1 MGTRRMQVVALL
13 AIFCLAAL
21 PARGDDK
28 KDDVDEIGNR
38 KVAHKSIIS
47 EEKEIAIGKQYSVEV
62 ERSAKL
68 LTDPV
73 INEYVNRVAQNVAR
87 NSDLKI
93 PLTVKVIDDPTLNAF
108 ALPGGFLYVN
118 TGLLQAAEEE
128 DQVAGVV
135 AHEIAHVA
143 ARHWASQM
151 TKMTFA
157 QFAMIPLMFVPMTY
171 PVYMGVMEAY
181 MNGVPLMFLKFN
193 RGAEAEAD
201 YLGIQ
206 YMYKA
211 GYDPNSYVA
220 FFGKVMDE
228 ERRMPGSMPQVFMDH
243 PPTGDRIIKT
253 EEEIKQILPKK
264 DQYLVSTSEF
274 DDVKARLQQVISNR
288 KRLKPGE
295 TGGPTLR
302 KRQPSDQTSAPTQ
315 TAGQSSG
322 SSTAGDEQPPVLKRR
337 SDPSS
342 DSGSSTTS
350 SPNSTPSSTP
360 NSTTGASPSS
370 TPNSSPSSTPNSSP
384 SSTPN
389 SNTSANSPSTPTQT
403 AGQSS
408 GNSTGNDQAPVLK
421 RRSGSSS
428 DSGSS
433 TTSSPSTTPSSSP
446 SSTPSPNPPPNSNPN
461 PN

>member
-1 MGTRRMQVVALL
+1 MSRSRMQVVALL
-13 AIFCLAAL
+13 GIFCLAAV
-21 PARGDDK
+21 PVRGGDDK
-28 KDDVDEIGNR
+28 KDVDEIGNR

-47 EEKEIAIGKQYSVEV
+47 EEKEIAIGKQYSAEI

-93 PLTVKVIDDPTLNAF
+93 PLTVKVIDDPSINAF

-151 TKMTFA
+151 TNMTIA
-157 QFAMIPLMFVPMTY
+157 QFAMIPLIFVPMTY

-181 MNGVPLMFLKFN
+181 MNGVPLAFLKFN

-243 PPTGDRIIKT
+243 PPTGDRIIKS
-253 EEEIKQILPKK
+253 EEEIKEILPKRE
-264 DQYLVSTSEF
+264 QYLVSTSEF
-274 DDVKARLQQVISNR
+274 DDVKGRLQQVVSNR
-288 KRLKPGE
+288 KKMKPGE
-295 TGGPTLR
+295 SGGPTLR

-322 SSTAGDEQPPVLKRR
+322 SSAGDEQPPVLKRR
-337 SDPSS
+337 SDSSS
-342 DSGSSTTS
+342 DSGSNSTSSPSSTSGTTTSGSPNSTPGS
-350 SPNSTPSSTP
+350 SPNSTPSP
-360 NSTTGASPSS
+360 NSTS
-370 TPNSSPSSTPNSSP
+370 NSSP
-384 SSTPN
+384 N
-389 SNTSANSPSTPTQT
+389 SN
-403 AGQSS
+403 
-408 GNSTGNDQAPVLK
+408 
-421 RRSGSSS
+421 
-428 DSGSS
+428 
-433 TTSSPSTTPSSSP
+433 
-446 SSTPSPNPPPNSNPN
+446 
-461 PN
+461 

>member
-1 MGTRRMQVVALL
+1 MSRSRMQVIALL
-13 AIFCLAAL
+13 GIFCLAAL
-21 PARGDDK
+21 PVRAGDDK
-28 KDDVDEIGNR
+28 KNDVDEIGNR

-47 EEKEIAIGKQYSVEV
+47 EEKEIAIGKQYSVEI

-93 PLTVKVIDDPTLNAF
+93 PLTVKVIDDPSLNAF

-118 TGLLQAAEEE
+118 TGLIMAAEEE
-128 DQVAGVV
+128 DQVAGVIG
-135 AHEIAHVA
+135 HEIAHVA

-157 QFAMIPLMFVPMTY
+157 QFAMLPLIFIPMSY

-181 MNGVPLMFLKFN
+181 MQGVPLAFLKFN

-220 FFGKVMDE
+220 FFGKVMEE

-243 PPTGDRIIKT
+243 PPTGDRIIKC

-264 DQYLVSTSEF
+264 EQYLVSTSEF
-274 DDVKARLQQVISNR
+274 DDVKGRLQQVISNR
-288 KRLKPGE
+288 KKMKPGE

-302 KRQPSDQTSAPTQ
+302 KRQPSDQTTTAPTQ

-322 SSTAGDEQPPVLKRR
+322 SSAGDDQPPVLKRR
-337 SDPSS
+337 DS
-342 DSGSSTTS
+342 DSGA
-350 SPNSTPSSTP
+350 SSTP
-360 NSTTGASPSS
+360 NSNPSS
-370 TPNSSPSSTPNSSP
+370 TPNSSPSSAPTSSP
-384 SSTPN
+384 NSTPN
-389 SNTSANSPSTPTQT
+389 ST
-403 AGQSS
+403 
-408 GNSTGNDQAPVLK
+408 
-421 RRSGSSS
+421 
-428 DSGSS
+428 
-433 TTSSPSTTPSSSP
+433 P
-446 SSTPSPNPPPNSNPN
+446 SSTPSPNPNTN
-461 PN
+461 

>member
-1 MGTRRMQVVALL
+1 MSKRRMQVIALL
-13 AIFCLAAL
+13 GLFCLAAL
-21 PARGDDK
+21 PVRGDDK

-62 ERSAKL
+62 ERSAKM

-73 INEYVNRVAQNVAR
+73 INEYVNRVAQNIAR

-93 PLTVKVIDDPTLNAF
+93 PLTVKVIDDPSLNAF

-118 TGLLQAAEEE
+118 TGLLQAADEE
-128 DQVAGVV
+128 DQVAGVM

-157 QFAMIPLMFVPMTY
+157 QFAMIPLIFVPMSY

-181 MNGVPLMFLKFN
+181 MQGVPLAFLKFN

-243 PPTGDRIIKT
+243 PPTGDRIIKC

-264 DQYLVSTSEF
+264 EQYLVSTSEF

-288 KRLKPGE
+288 KKLKPGDN
-295 TGGPTLR
+295 GGPTLH
-302 KRQPSDQTSAPTQ
+302 KRQPSDQTTTAPTQ

-322 SSTAGDEQPPVLKRR
+322 SSGDEQPPVLKRR
-337 SDPSS
+337 DS
-342 DSGSSTTS
+342 DSSSSSTS
-350 SPNSTPSSTP
+350 NP
-360 NSTTGASPSS
+360 SPSS
-370 TPNSSPSSTPNSSP
+370 TPSSNPSSTPSSSPSSTPNSSP
-384 SSTPN
+384 N
-389 SNTSANSPSTPTQT
+389 S
-403 AGQSS
+403 
-408 GNSTGNDQAPVLK
+408 
-421 RRSGSSS
+421 
-428 DSGSS
+428 
-433 TTSSPSTTPSSSP
+433 TPSSSP
-446 SSTPSPNPPPNSNPN
+446 SPCSTPNSSPNSTPGPN
-461 PN
+461 PTSN

>member
-1 MGTRRMQVVALL
+1 MQVIALL
-13 AIFCLAAL
+13 GLFCLAAL
-21 PARGDDK
+21 PVRGDDK

-62 ERSAKL
+62 ERSAKM

-73 INEYVNRVAQNVAR
+73 VNEYVNRVAQNVAR

-93 PLTVKVIDDPTLNAF
+93 PLTVKVIDDPSLNAF

-128 DQVAGVV
+128 DQIAGVIG
-135 AHEIAHVA
+135 HEIAHVA

-157 QFAMIPLMFVPMTY
+157 QFAMIPLIFVPMSY

-181 MNGVPLMFLKFN
+181 MQGVPLAFLKFN

-243 PPTGDRIIKT
+243 PPTGDRIIKC

-264 DQYLVSTSEF
+264 EQYLVSTSEF

-288 KRLKPGE
+288 KKLKPGDN
-295 TGGPTLR
+295 GGPTLH
-302 KRQPSDQTSAPTQ
+302 KRQPSDQTTTAPTQ

-322 SSTAGDEQPPVLKRR
+322 SSGDEQPPVLKRR
-337 SDPSS
+337 DS
-342 DSGSSTTS
+342 DSSSSSTS
-350 SPNSTPSSTP
+350 NP
-360 NSTTGASPSS
+360 SPSS
-370 TPNSSPSSTPNSSP
+370 TPSSNPSSTPSSSPSSTPNSSP
-384 SSTPN
+384 N
-389 SNTSANSPSTPTQT
+389 S
-403 AGQSS
+403 
-408 GNSTGNDQAPVLK
+408 
-421 RRSGSSS
+421 
-428 DSGSS
+428 
-433 TTSSPSTTPSSSP
+433 TPSSSP
-446 SSTPSPNPPPNSNPN
+446 SPCSTPNSSPNSTPGPNPNSN
-461 PN
+461 